1 MKSNKKK
8 ILIYVALILI
18 SCIVGFPI
26 FWMLAMSFRSNVEI
40 FKVPPSLIPEK
51 FTFEPYI
58 EILSNTEYLNFFK
71 NSYFIAIIVTLFSLV
86 VALFAGYGFS
96 RFEFKGKK
104 LSNLFIVSTQTIPPI
119 SLLIPYFG
127 LIVVFKLY
135 NTRLG
140 LILTYTSFCLPY
152 SILMMTGYMNTIPT
166 ELDEAIL
173 VDGGNRILALFRV
186 ILPIAVPGI
195 IATGIYTFMLAWNEF
210 LFALT
215 LTKSIDMRTI
225 PVGIS
230 LLMGEH
236 AYKWNLMMSMS
247 ILGSLPLLILYLFA
261 QKSFISGLSAGSI
274 KG

>member
-104 LSNLFIVSTQTIPPI
+104 LFNLFIVSTQTIPPI

-135 NTRLG
+135 NTHLG
-140 LILTYTSFCLPY
+140 LIFTYTSFCLPY

-173 VDGGNRILALFRV
+173 VDGGNRIIALFRV

>member
-1 MKSNKKK
+1 MKNNKKK

-58 EILSNTEYLNFFK
+58 EILSNIEYLNFFK

-86 VALFAGYGFS
+86 VASFAGYGFS

-104 LSNLFIVSTQTIPPI
+104 LSNLFIVATQTIPPI

-173 VDGGNRILALFRV
+173 VDGGNRIVALFRV

>member
-1 MKSNKKK
+1 
-8 ILIYVALILI
+8 
-18 SCIVGFPI
+18 
-26 FWMLAMSFRSNVEI
+26 MLAMSFRSNVEI

-58 EILSNTEYLNFFK
+58 EILSNIEYLNFFK

-86 VALFAGYGFS
+86 VASFAGYGFS

-104 LSNLFIVSTQTIPPI
+104 LSNLFIVATQTIPPI

-140 LILTYTSFCLPY
+140 LILTYNSFCLPY
-152 SILMMTGYMNTIPT
+152 SILMMTGDMNTIPT

>member
-18 SCIVGFPI
+18 SSIVGFPI

-58 EILSNTEYLNFFK
+58 EVLSNTEYLNFFK

-127 LIVVFKLY
+127 LLVVFKLY
-135 NTRLG
+135 NTYLG
-140 LILTYTSFCLPY
+140 LIFTYISFCLPY
-152 SILMMTGYMNTIPT
+152 AILMMTGYMNTIPT

-173 VDGGNRILALFRV
+173 VDGGNRIIALFRV

>member
-1 MKSNKKK
+1 
-8 ILIYVALILI
+8 
-18 SCIVGFPI
+18 
-26 FWMLAMSFRSNVEI
+26 
-40 FKVPPSLIPEK
+40 
-51 FTFEPYI
+51 
-58 EILSNTEYLNFFK
+58 
-71 NSYFIAIIVTLFSLV
+71 
-86 VALFAGYGFS
+86 
-96 RFEFKGKK
+96 
-104 LSNLFIVSTQTIPPI
+104 
-119 SLLIPYFG
+119 
-127 LIVVFKLY
+127 
-135 NTRLG
+135 
-140 LILTYTSFCLPY
+140 
-152 SILMMTGYMNTIPT
+152 MMTGYMNTIPT

-230 LLMGEH
+230 LLMGAH
-236 AYKWNLMMSMS
+236 AYKWNLMMSVS

>member
-1 MKSNKKK
+1 MD
-8 ILIYVALILI
+8 
-18 SCIVGFPI
+18 
-26 FWMLAMSFRSNVEI
+26 
-40 FKVPPSLIPEK
+40 
-51 FTFEPYI
+51 
-58 EILSNTEYLNFFK
+58 
-71 NSYFIAIIVTLFSLV
+71 
-86 VALFAGYGFS
+86 
-96 RFEFKGKK
+96 FKGKK
-104 LSNLFIVSTQTIPPI
+104 LSNLFIVATQTIPPI

-127 LIVVFKLY
+127 LIIVFKLY

-186 ILPIAVPGI
+186 ILPIVVPGI